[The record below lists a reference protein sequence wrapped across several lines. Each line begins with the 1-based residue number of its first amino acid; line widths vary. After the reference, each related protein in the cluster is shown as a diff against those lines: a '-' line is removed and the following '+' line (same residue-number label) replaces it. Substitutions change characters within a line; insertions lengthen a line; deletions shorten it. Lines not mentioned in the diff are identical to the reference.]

1 MFKLAKYIWST
12 KEKQS
17 NEFTVAVAESVT
29 AGALTNTLCSEPGA
43 SKFFK
48 GGVIAYSIQ
57 SKKDILGIDI
67 EYSEKHNFANPF
79 TTSEM
84 AKSVCSMFEAR
95 IGMATTGYSLPTS
108 RAADEEKGICALDV
122 ANPYAYIC
130 LYDSRTNQE
139 IIKKVNFTYDK
150 TSSDT
155 IQRASVQTRVALEA
169 HKMYMIYKQ
178 KIQASESE
186 AIVSDNTETTS
197 GSSSVDTGGGVLSN

>member
-1 MFKLAKYIWST
+1 MFRLVKYIWSS
-12 KEKQS
+12 KETQHK
-17 NEFTVAVAESVT
+17 EFTVAVAESVT

-48 GGVIAYSIQ
+48 GGVTAYSIQ

-84 AKSVCSMFEAR
+84 AKSVCSMFDAR

-108 RAADEEKGICALDV
+108 RAADEETGICALNITD
-122 ANPYAYIC
+122 PYAYIC
-130 LYDSRTNQE
+130 LYDSYTEQE

-150 TSSDT
+150 KSSDAM
-155 IQRASVQTRVALEA
+155 QRASVQTRVALEA
-169 HKMYMIYKQ
+169 HKMYKMYKQ
-178 KIQASESE
+178 KIQKSESK
-186 AIVSDNTETTS
+186 VSVTDNTE
-197 GSSSVDTGGGVLSN
+197 NYIR